1 MELGFINKT
10 DSIKSQGGVLKK
22 MKKKKKV
29 KRAKKP
35 AGSNQTMEI
44 DLTGDDEE
52 EKPSSYATSSYEV
65 DREAKPS

>member
-10 DSIKSQGGVLKK
+10 DSIKSHREVFK
-22 MKKKKKV
+22 KKKKKV